1 MPHIELLDSL
11 TIDKIAAGEV
21 VERPFS
27 VVKELTENALDA
39 GASAVTVE
47 IRDGGASL
55 IRVTDNGCGIPADE
69 VRKAFLRHST
79 SKIASVEDLLSART
93 LGFRGEALAS
103 VAAVARVELLTKTA
117 DALTGVRYVIEGG
130 TERFLEEAAVPDG
143 TTVKVENLF
152 YNVPVR
158 RKFLKKPGV
167 EAAAVTDYVQ
177 RLILG
182 HPDVAFRY
190 YNGGREPVLLS
201 SGRGELRNCV
211 FAVYGR
217 DIADKLLE
225 VSASDGTFT
234 VSGFVSRPQ
243 LARANRSF
251 QSLFINGRYVRSALV
266 DKVLDE
272 VYKDFLVPGTFPV
285 TVLHLSMDPSLL
297 DVNVHPTKME
307 VRFGCEE
314 ALRSFLHGAVLAALR
329 ASSLVSR
336 EGMIRES
343 AEAVRREES
352 PAGTTI
358 AQPVEKPAETTIS
371 RPAEKPVVH
380 PAEHPAEKPIEKPVE
395 PPIEKPAEKPAEHPA
410 EHPAEKPVQISVYS
424 DPIPVAEA
432 PELREDELPFGDTDP
447 VPEDLR
453 LIGQA
458 FGTYWLAERRGML
471 YVMDQHAAHER
482 VLYDRFRAMLRE
494 GPVDSQLLLEP
505 LTVTVDPREVAL
517 LPGFQPEL
525 CRMGFEAEA
534 FGEDCVIVR
543 AVPFIFNSP
552 LEAADMAAMLDLLV
566 AGSRDASRDLLLD
579 KMAMTACKAAV
590 KGNSLM
596 SEKEA
601 EELLRA
607 LFASENPYNCP
618 HGRPTLISLTKYELE
633 RRFKRA

>member
-55 IRVTDNGCGIPADE
+55 IRVTDNGCGIHADE

-130 TERFLEEAAVPDG
+130 AERFLEEAAVPDG

-225 VSASDGTFT
+225 VSASDGTFA

-251 QSLFINGRYVRSALV
+251 QSLFINGRYVRSALI

-314 ALRSFLHGAVLAALR
+314 ALRSFLHDAVLAALR

-343 AEAVRREES
+343 AEAVRREE
-352 PAGTTI
+352 PAGTPIDTPAAKPI
-358 AQPVEKPAETTIS
+358 AQPIVPPIVPAEKSAEPPVEKPT
-371 RPAEKPVVH
+371 
-380 PAEHPAEKPIEKPVE
+380 
-395 PPIEKPAEKPAEHPA
+395 EKPAEHPA

-424 DPIPVAEA
+424 DPIPVAEV

-458 FGTYWLAERRGML
+458 FGTYWLAESRGML

-494 GPVDSQLLLEP
+494 GPIDSQLLLEP

-552 LEAADMAAMLDLLV
+552 LEAADMAAMLDLLA